1 MAFFKKKN
9 KQTDDVEE
17 VKTEEEIAQDAENE
31 KKHEM
36 KLLILDKLNEELNG
50 TLYDECIILPRGYT
64 IDVNVGRTEE
74 KEGIQLLQIVF
85 IVRND
90 DFDEPIIEPVDSQ
103 GQTYEE
109 AVDMAVQM
117 FHGGLW
123 HPLEQ
128 ASQKKNGLHVSINYL
143 LQHYDFDMYAQSIV
157 RIGVPD
163 TKKPTMLVNYIKA
176 EIPKYLGSKKY
187 YWVRIY
193 LAKYKDREIIEVRV
207 NGSVCMELS
216 RFFKPYIDTWDASE
230 SFMCEKQYAIFVQR
244 EDDQCPFN
252 KETVTTTAKKA
263 IELMVNIRSRED
275 YESMA
280 KELEELAGDKN
291 LASEIR
297 IFIPEILA
305 KMTLGYNEGDS
316 LFLMQ
321 DDSQIEFKKTQLRS
335 YFYLQQ
341 AVLEYLSTQPPQED
355 VTRIVTNSVA
365 FREMRKVMDQIK
377 DQDKKINPSDLFVP
391 GTSYRIGVDGYK
403 VW

>member
-9 KQTDDVEE
+9 QQNEAE
-17 VKTEEEIAQDAENE
+17 TETNKGFDIKNAVLE
-31 KKHEM
+31 
-36 KLLILDKLNEELNG
+36 KLNEKLKG
-50 TLYDECIILPRGYT
+50 HLYDECIILPRGYT
-64 IDVNVGRTEE
+64 IDVNIGRNEE
-74 KEGIQLLQIVF
+74 KDGIKLVQVVF
-85 IVRND
+85 VVRND

-103 GQTYEE
+103 GKTYEE
-109 AVDMAVQM
+109 AADMAAQM
-117 FHGGLW
+117 FFGGLW

-143 LQHYDFDMYAQSIV
+143 MQHYDFDMYAQSIV
-157 RIGVPD
+157 RIGIPD
-163 TKKPTMLVNYIKA
+163 SKKPTMLINYIKA

-193 LAKYKDREIIEVRV
+193 LAKYQEREIIEVRV
-207 NGSVCMELS
+207 NGSVCVELS
-216 RFFKPYIDTWDASE
+216 RFFKPYIDTWDAKE
-230 SFMCEKQYAIFVQR
+230 NFMCEKQYAIFVQR

-252 KETVTTTAKKA
+252 KETVTNAAKRA
-263 IELMVNIRSRED
+263 IELMVKIRSRED
-275 YESMA
+275 YEAMA
-280 KELEELAGDKN
+280 KELEEMTGNKN

-305 KMTLGYNEGDS
+305 KITLGYQEGDS

-341 AVLEYLSTQPPQED
+341 VLLEYLATKPAQED
-355 VTRIVTNSVA
+355 VQRIVVNSVA
-365 FREMRKVMDQIK
+365 FKELKKAHEEGHEPK
-377 DQDKKINPSDLFVP
+377 DLYVP
-391 GTSYRIGVDGYK
+391 GTAFKIGNDDYK

>member
-9 KQTDDVEE
+9 QQNEAEAEANKDFDVKNAVLE
-17 VKTEEEIAQDAENE
+17 
-31 KKHEM
+31 
-36 KLLILDKLNEELNG
+36 KLNEKLNG
-50 TLYDECIILPRGYT
+50 HLYDGCIILPRGYT

-90 DFDEPIIEPVDSQ
+90 DFDEPIIEPIDSQ

-187 YWVRIY
+187 YWVRMY
-193 LAKYKDREIIEVRV
+193 LAKYQDKEIIEVRV

-216 RFFKPYIDTWDASE
+216 RFFKPYIDTWDASK

-341 AVLEYLSTQPPQED
+341 VLIEYLATKPDHED
-355 VTRIVTNSVA
+355 VERIVYNSVA
-365 FREMRKVMDQIK
+365 FKEVKKAHEEGHEPK
-377 DQDKKINPSDLFVP
+377 DLYVP
-391 GTSYRIGVDGYK
+391 GTAYKIGNDDYK